1 MMRPGQ
7 LNGAV
12 IPAGG
17 NAKGLGVVSRVVAPA
32 ELFSA
37 REHILFYIWVM
48 GPN

>member
-7 LNGAV
+7 LSGAV

-17 NAKGLGVVSRVVAPA
+17 NAKGSRVVAPA

-37 REHILFYIWVM
+37 REHILFYIWVV
-48 GPN
+48 GPI